1 MQEEANKLRRSMI
14 FSVGFISLLWF
25 VRFYEMGTDSD
36 LSFLG
41 ILPRTLKGSV
51 GIITSPLIHGNFTH
65 LLSNTFP
72 LMLLTAGVVYFYD
85 KVAMK
90 ILTVIYLFTGIWVWI
105 VARDAYHIGASGL
118 VYGLV
123 TFLFFSGVFR
133 KDASSVALSL
143 IVVFLYGGMIYGL
156 FPSNSGVSYES
167 HIVGAITGII
177 IAFYYRKT
185 PILPTRVYDWMKES
199 EEEEEESPV
208 DQTYDYEIR
217 YNFKKKEDQDPDQ
230 A

>member
-1 MQEEANKLRRSMI
+1 MQEEAKKLRRSII

-85 KVAMK
+85 KIAIQ
-90 ILTVIYLFTGIWVWI
+90 ILTIIYLLTGIWVWI
-105 VARDAYHIGASGL
+105 VAREAYHIGASGL

-156 FPSNSGVSYES
+156 FPTNTGVSYES

-177 IAFYYRKT
+177 IAFYYRKV
-185 PILPTRVYDWMKES
+185 PILPTRVYEWMKE
-199 EEEEEESPV
+199 ENDNEHDDPI
-208 DQTYDYEIR
+208 DQTYDFEIR
-217 YNFKKKEDQDPDQ
+217 YKYHRKENEDSDQ